1 MRNDFTF
8 NKSIYFIVIFIVT
21 TVSIFLIGIGLN
33 QAHISN
39 GQQQNH
45 SFIAL
50 LTGNNVI
57 PPVSTNTTGIVKFQA
72 NASNINE
79 LYYEIKLTNL
89 HNDVARVDVNL
100 GNKTE
105 NGRSVVTLY
114 QTTISMPSEI
124 CCRSAAS
131 ESERS
136 KFFFNGTISTQ
147 NLEFGP
153 LASSKNI
160 TDLVRLFNRGNTY
173 VEVDTYQPKS
183 LSLSGSDSEIRGQI
197 MPFASNSTTITAD
210 VVKPTI
216 K

>member
-1 MRNDFTF
+1 MYAALIA
-8 NKSIYFIVIFIVT
+8 SAIIILVIELT
-21 TVSIFLIGIGLN
+21 GAAAASSD
-33 QAHISN
+33 SN
-39 GQQQNH
+39 IIQQQNH

-50 LTGNNVI
+50 LTGQNVI
-57 PPVSTNTTGIVKFQA
+57 PTVDTNATGTVKFQP
-72 NASNINE
+72 NNSNINE
-79 LYYEIKLTNL
+79 LYYEINLTNL
-89 HNDVARVDVNL
+89 HNDVARVDLYL

-105 NGRSVVTLY
+105 NGRIVATLY
-114 QTTISMPSEI
+114 QTTINPSEI

-147 NLEFGP
+147 NLELGP

-183 LSLSGSDSEIRGQI
+183 LSFSGSEGEIRGQI
-197 MPFASNSTTITAD
+197 MPSASNSTTNTAA
-210 VVKPTI
+210 VVTPTI

>member
-1 MRNDFTF
+1 MNAAL
-8 NKSIYFIVIFIVT
+8 IVSAIIM
-21 TVSIFLIGIGLN
+21 LIIELSGAAASSDSKIL
-33 QAHISN
+33 
-39 GQQQNH
+39 GQQNY

-50 LTGNNVI
+50 LAGNNVI
-57 PPVSTNTTGIVKFQA
+57 PPVSTNATGIVKFQA

-79 LYYEIKLTNL
+79 LYYEINLTNI
-89 HNDVARVDVNL
+89 HNDVARVDIYL

-160 TDLVRLFNRGNTY
+160 SDLVRLFNRGNTY

-183 LSLSGSDSEIRGQI
+183 VSLSGSDSEIRGQI
-197 MPFASNSTTITAD
+197 MPFVSNSTIITAT

>member
-1 MRNDFTF
+1 MNAAL
-8 NKSIYFIVIFIVT
+8 IVSAIIMLVIEL
-21 TVSIFLIGIGLN
+21 SGAAASSDSKILE
-33 QAHISN
+33 
-39 GQQQNH
+39 QQNH
-45 SFIAL
+45 SFVAL
-50 LTGNNVI
+50 LNGNNVI
-57 PPVSTNTTGIVKFQA
+57 PPVGTNATGIVKFQA

-79 LYYEIKLTNL
+79 LYYEINLTKI
-89 HNDVARVDVNL
+89 HNDVARVDIYL

-105 NGRSVVTLY
+105 NGRHVVTLY

-147 NLEFGP
+147 NLEYGP

-160 TDLVRLFNRGNTY
+160 SDLVRLFNRGNTY

-183 LSLSGSDSEIRGQI
+183 VSLSGSVSEIRGQI
-197 MPFASNSTTITAD
+197 MPFVSNSTNITAA

>member
-1 MRNDFTF
+1 MNAAL
-8 NKSIYFIVIFIVT
+8 IVSAIIMLVIEL
-21 TVSIFLIGIGLN
+21 SGAAASSDSKIL
-33 QAHISN
+33 
-39 GQQQNH
+39 QQQNQ
-45 SFIAL
+45 SFTAL
-50 LTGNNVI
+50 LTGNNAI
-57 PPVSTNTTGIVKFQA
+57 PPVSTNATGIVKFQA

-79 LYYEIKLTNL
+79 VYYEINLTNI
-89 HNDVARVDVNL
+89 HNDVARVEVNL

-160 TDLVRLFNRGNTY
+160 TDLVRLFNHGNTY
-173 VEVDTYQPKS
+173 VEVYTYQPKS

-197 MPFASNSTTITAD
+197 MPFASNSTTITGA

>member
-1 MRNDFTF
+1 MNAAL
-8 NKSIYFIVIFIVT
+8 IVSAVIMLVIELSGAAASFDSKI
-21 TVSIFLIGIGLN
+21 L
-33 QAHISN
+33 QE
-39 GQQQNH
+39 QNH

-50 LTGNNVI
+50 LAGNNVI
-57 PPVSTNTTGIVKFQA
+57 PPVSTNATGIVKFQS

-79 LYYEIKLTNL
+79 LYYEINLTNL
-89 HNDVARVDVNL
+89 HNDVAKVDVYL

-105 NGRSVVTLY
+105 NGRNVVTLY

-153 LASSKNI
+153 LANSKNI
-160 TDLVRLFNRGNTY
+160 TDLVRLFNHGNTY
-173 VEVDTYQPKS
+173 AEVDTYQPKS
-183 LSLSGSDSEIRGQI
+183 LSLSGSDGEIRGQI
-197 MPFASNSTTITAD
+197 LPFAPNFTAITAN
-210 VVKPTI
+210 VVRPTI

>member
-1 MRNDFTF
+1 MNAAL
-8 NKSIYFIVIFIVT
+8 IVSAIMMLVIELT
-21 TVSIFLIGIGLN
+21 GAAAASSD
-33 QAHISN
+33 SN
-39 GQQQNH
+39 IIQQQNH

-50 LTGNNVI
+50 LTGQNVI
-57 PPVSTNTTGIVKFQA
+57 PTVDTNATGTVKFQP
-72 NASNINE
+72 NNSNINE
-79 LYYEIKLTNL
+79 LYYEINLTNL
-89 HNDVARVDVNL
+89 HNDVARVDLYL

-105 NGRSVVTLY
+105 NGRIVATLY
-114 QTTISMPSEI
+114 QTTINPSEI

-147 NLEFGP
+147 NLELGP

-183 LSLSGSDSEIRGQI
+183 LSFSGSEGEIRGQI
-197 MPFASNSTTITAD
+197 MPFASNSTTLTAA
-210 VVKPTI
+210 VIKPTI

>member
-1 MRNDFTF
+1 MNVAL
-8 NKSIYFIVIFIVT
+8 IVSAIIMLVIELT
-21 TVSIFLIGIGLN
+21 GAAAASSD
-33 QAHISN
+33 SN
-39 GQQQNH
+39 IIQQQNH

-50 LTGNNVI
+50 LTGHNVI
-57 PPVSTNTTGIVKFQA
+57 PTVDTNATGTVKFQP
-72 NASNINE
+72 NNSNINE
-79 LYYEIKLTNL
+79 LYYEINLTNL
-89 HNDVARVDVNL
+89 HNDVARVDLYL

-105 NGRSVVTLY
+105 NGRIVATLY
-114 QTTISMPSEI
+114 QTTINPSEI

-147 NLEFGP
+147 NLELGP

-160 TDLVRLFNRGNTY
+160 SELVRFFNRGNTY

-183 LSLSGSDSEIRGQI
+183 SFSGSEGEIRGQI
-197 MPFASNSTTITAD
+197 MPSASNSTTKTAA
-210 VVKPTI
+210 VVTPTI

>member
-1 MRNDFTF
+1 M
-8 NKSIYFIVIFIVT
+8 
-21 TVSIFLIGIGLN
+21 
-33 QAHISN
+33 
-39 GQQQNH
+39 
-45 SFIAL
+45 
-50 LTGNNVI
+50 
-57 PPVSTNTTGIVKFQA
+57 
-72 NASNINE
+72 
-79 LYYEIKLTNL
+79 
-89 HNDVARVDVNL
+89 ARVDVYL

-147 NLEFGP
+147 NLEYGP
-153 LASSKNI
+153 LARSKNI

-197 MPFASNSTTITAD
+197 MPFASNSTIITAA
-210 VVKPTI
+210 VVKPSI

>member
-1 MRNDFTF
+1 M
-8 NKSIYFIVIFIVT
+8 IAALIVSAIIMLVIELT
-21 TVSIFLIGIGLN
+21 GAAAASSD
-33 QAHISN
+33 SN
-39 GQQQNH
+39 IIQQQNH

-50 LTGNNVI
+50 LTGQNVI
-57 PPVSTNTTGIVKFQA
+57 PTVDTNATGTVKFQP
-72 NASNINE
+72 NNSNINE
-79 LYYEIKLTNL
+79 LYYEINLTNL
-89 HNDVARVDVNL
+89 HNDVARVDLYL

-105 NGRSVVTLY
+105 NGRIVATLY
-114 QTTISMPSEI
+114 QTTINPSEI

-147 NLEFGP
+147 NLELGP

-183 LSLSGSDSEIRGQI
+183 LSFSGSEGEIRGQI
-197 MPFASNSTTITAD
+197 MPSASNSTTNTAA
-210 VVKPTI
+210 VVTPTI

>member
-1 MRNDFTF
+1 MNAAL
-8 NKSIYFIVIFIVT
+8 IVSAIIILVIELT
-21 TVSIFLIGIGLN
+21 GAAAASSD
-33 QAHISN
+33 SN
-39 GQQQNH
+39 IIQQQNH

-50 LTGNNVI
+50 LTGQNVI
-57 PPVSTNTTGIVKFQA
+57 PTVDTNATGTVKFQP
-72 NASNINE
+72 NNSNINE
-79 LYYEIKLTNL
+79 LYYEINLTNL
-89 HNDVARVDVNL
+89 HNDVARVDLYL

-105 NGRSVVTLY
+105 NGRIVATLY
-114 QTTISMPSEI
+114 QTTINPSEI

-147 NLEFGP
+147 NLELGP

-183 LSLSGSDSEIRGQI
+183 LSFSGSEGEIRGQI
-197 MPFASNSTTITAD
+197 MPSASNSTTNTAA
-210 VVKPTI
+210 VVTPTI

>member
-1 MRNDFTF
+1 M
-8 NKSIYFIVIFIVT
+8 
-21 TVSIFLIGIGLN
+21 
-33 QAHISN
+33 
-39 GQQQNH
+39 
-45 SFIAL
+45 
-50 LTGNNVI
+50 
-57 PPVSTNTTGIVKFQA
+57 STNATGIVKFQA

-79 LYYEIKLTNL
+79 LYYEINLTKI
-89 HNDVARVDVNL
+89 HNDVARVDVYL

-114 QTTISMPSEI
+114 QTTISMPLEI

-136 KFFFNGTISTQ
+136 NFFFNGTISTQ

-160 TDLVRLFNRGNTY
+160 SDLVRLFNRGNTY

-183 LSLSGSDSEIRGQI
+183 VSLSGSDSENRGQI
-197 MPFASNSTTITAD
+197 MPFVSNSTTITAA

>member
-1 MRNDFTF
+1 M
-8 NKSIYFIVIFIVT
+8 IAALIVSAIIILVIELT
-21 TVSIFLIGIGLN
+21 GAAASSSD
-33 QAHISN
+33 SN
-39 GQQQNH
+39 IIQQQNH

-50 LTGNNVI
+50 LTGHNVI
-57 PPVSTNTTGIVKFQA
+57 PTVGTNATGTVKFQP
-72 NASNINE
+72 NNSNINE
-79 LYYEIKLTNL
+79 LYYEINLTNL
-89 HNDVARVDVNL
+89 HNDVARVDLYL

-105 NGRSVVTLY
+105 NGRIVATLY
-114 QTTISMPSEI
+114 QTTINPSEI

-147 NLEFGP
+147 NLELGP

-183 LSLSGSDSEIRGQI
+183 LSFSGSEGEIRGQI
-197 MPFASNSTTITAD
+197 MPFASNSTTLTAA

>member
-1 MRNDFTF
+1 MNAAL
-8 NKSIYFIVIFIVT
+8 IVSAIIMLVIELT
-21 TVSIFLIGIGLN
+21 GAAAASSD
-33 QAHISN
+33 SN
-39 GQQQNH
+39 IIQQQNH

-50 LTGNNVI
+50 LTGHNVI
-57 PPVSTNTTGIVKFQA
+57 PTVDTNATGTVKFQP
-72 NASNINE
+72 NNSNINE
-79 LYYEIKLTNL
+79 LYYEINLTNL
-89 HNDVARVDVNL
+89 HNDVARVDLYL

-105 NGRSVVTLY
+105 NGRIVATLY
-114 QTTISMPSEI
+114 QTTINPSEI

-147 NLEFGP
+147 NLELGP

-160 TDLVRLFNRGNTY
+160 SDLVRFFNRGNTY

-183 LSLSGSDSEIRGQI
+183 SFSGSEGEIRGQI
-197 MPFASNSTTITAD
+197 MPSASNSTTKTAA
-210 VVKPTI
+210 VVTPTI

>member
-1 MRNDFTF
+1 MNAAL
-8 NKSIYFIVIFIVT
+8 IVSAIIILVIELT
-21 TVSIFLIGIGLN
+21 GAAASSSD
-33 QAHISN
+33 SN
-39 GQQQNH
+39 IIQQQQNH

-50 LTGNNVI
+50 LTGHNVI
-57 PPVSTNTTGIVKFQA
+57 PTVDTNATGTVKFQP
-72 NASNINE
+72 NNSNING
-79 LYYEIKLTNL
+79 LYYQINLTNL
-89 HNDVARVDVNL
+89 HNDVARVDLYL

-105 NGRSVVTLY
+105 NGRIVARLY
-114 QTTISMPSEI
+114 QTTINPSEI

-147 NLEFGP
+147 NLELGP

-160 TDLVRLFNRGNTY
+160 TDLVRLFNRGNMY
-173 VEVDTYQPKS
+173 VEADTCQPKS
-183 LSLSGSDSEIRGQI
+183 LSFSGSEGEIRGQI
-197 MPFASNSTTITAD
+197 MPFASNSTTLTAA

>member
-1 MRNDFTF
+1 MNAAL
-8 NKSIYFIVIFIVT
+8 IVSAIMMLVIELT
-21 TVSIFLIGIGLN
+21 GAAAASSD
-33 QAHISN
+33 SN
-39 GQQQNH
+39 IIQQQNH

-50 LTGNNVI
+50 LTGHNVI
-57 PPVSTNTTGIVKFQA
+57 PAVDTNATGTVKFQP
-72 NASNINE
+72 NNSNINE
-79 LYYEIKLTNL
+79 LYYEINLTNL
-89 HNDVARVDVNL
+89 HNDVARVDLYL

-105 NGRSVVTLY
+105 NGRIVATLY
-114 QTTISMPSEI
+114 QTTINPSEI

-147 NLEFGP
+147 NLELGP

-183 LSLSGSDSEIRGQI
+183 LSFSGSEGEIRGQI
-197 MPFASNSTTITAD
+197 MPFASNSTTLKAA

>member
-1 MRNDFTF
+1 MNAAL
-8 NKSIYFIVIFIVT
+8 IAPAIIMLVIEL
-21 TVSIFLIGIGLN
+21 SG
-33 QAHISN
+33 AAASSDSN
-39 GQQQNH
+39 ILQQQNR

-50 LTGNNVI
+50 LVGDNVI
-57 PPVSTNTTGIVKFQA
+57 PPVSTNATGIVKFQA
-72 NASNINE
+72 NTTNIKE
-79 LYYEIKLTNL
+79 IYYEINLTNI
-89 HNDVARVDVNL
+89 HNDVARVDVYL

-114 QTTISMPSEI
+114 QTTIAMPSEI

-153 LASSKNI
+153 LANSKSI
-160 TDLVRLFNRGNTY
+160 TDLVRLFNSGNTY

-183 LSLSGSDSEIRGQI
+183 LSFSGSDSEIRGQI
-197 MPFASNSTTITAD
+197 MPFTLNSTTITAA

>member
-1 MRNDFTF
+1 MNTTLIVSAVIMLVIELSGAAAA
-8 NKSIYFIVIFIVT
+8 SIDSKIP
-21 TVSIFLIGIGLN
+21 
-33 QAHISN
+33 QE
-39 GQQQNH
+39 QNH

-57 PPVSTNTTGIVKFQA
+57 PPVSTNAIGIIKFQS

-79 LYYEIKLTNL
+79 LYYEINLTNL
-89 HNDVARVDVNL
+89 HNDVAKVDVYL

-105 NGRSVVTLY
+105 NGRNIVTLY
-114 QTTISMPSEI
+114 RTVSMPSEI

-153 LASSKNI
+153 LANSENM
-160 TDLVRLFNRGNTY
+160 TDLVRLFNHGNTY
-173 VEVDTYQPKS
+173 AEVDTYQPKS

-197 MPFASNSTTITAD
+197 LPFAPNITTITAD
-210 VVKPTI
+210 AAKTTI

>member
-1 MRNDFTF
+1 MNAAL
-8 NKSIYFIVIFIVT
+8 IVSAIIMV
-21 TVSIFLIGIGLN
+21 VIELSGAAASPDSKIL
-33 QAHISN
+33 
-39 GQQQNH
+39 QQQNH
-45 SFIAL
+45 SFVAL

-57 PPVSTNTTGIVKFQA
+57 PPVSTNATGIVKFQA

-79 LYYEIKLTNL
+79 LYYEINLTNI
-89 HNDVARVDVNL
+89 HNDVARVDVYL

-131 ESERS
+131 ESESS

-147 NLEFGP
+147 NLEYGP

-160 TDLVRLFNRGNTY
+160 TDLVRLFNPGNTY

-197 MPFASNSTTITAD
+197 IPFASNSTTITTA

>member
-1 MRNDFTF
+1 MNAAL
-8 NKSIYFIVIFIVT
+8 IVSAIIMLVIELSGT
-21 TVSIFLIGIGLN
+21 AASSDSKILE
-33 QAHISN
+33 
-39 GQQQNH
+39 QQNH

-50 LTGNNVI
+50 LTGKNVI
-57 PPVSTNTTGIVKFQA
+57 PPVSTNATGIVKFQA
-72 NASNINE
+72 NTSNINE
-79 LYYEIKLTNL
+79 LYYEINLTKI
-89 HNDVARVDVNL
+89 HNDVARVDVYL

-114 QTTISMPSEI
+114 QTTISMPLEI

-136 KFFFNGTISTQ
+136 NFFFNGTISTQ

-160 TDLVRLFNRGNTY
+160 SDLVRLFNRGNTY

-183 LSLSGSDSEIRGQI
+183 VSLSGSDSENRGQI
-197 MPFASNSTTITAD
+197 MPFVSNSTTITAA

>member
-1 MRNDFTF
+1 MNAALIA
-8 NKSIYFIVIFIVT
+8 SAIIILVIELT
-21 TVSIFLIGIGLN
+21 GAAAASSD
-33 QAHISN
+33 SN
-39 GQQQNH
+39 IIQQQNH

-50 LTGNNVI
+50 LTGQNVI
-57 PPVSTNTTGIVKFQA
+57 PTVDTNATGTVKFQP
-72 NASNINE
+72 NNSNINE
-79 LYYEIKLTNL
+79 LYYEINLTNL
-89 HNDVARVDVNL
+89 HNDVARVDLYL

-105 NGRSVVTLY
+105 NGRIVATLY
-114 QTTISMPSEI
+114 QTTINPSEI

-147 NLEFGP
+147 NLELGP

-183 LSLSGSDSEIRGQI
+183 LSFSGSEGEIRGQI
-197 MPFASNSTTITAD
+197 MPSASNSTTNTAA
-210 VVKPTI
+210 VVTPTI

>member
-1 MRNDFTF
+1 MNAAL
-8 NKSIYFIVIFIVT
+8 IVSAIMMLVIELT
-21 TVSIFLIGIGLN
+21 GAAAASSD
-33 QAHISN
+33 SN
-39 GQQQNH
+39 IIQQQNH

-50 LTGNNVI
+50 LTGHNVI
-57 PPVSTNTTGIVKFQA
+57 PAVDTNATGTVKFQP
-72 NASNINE
+72 NNSNINE
-79 LYYEIKLTNL
+79 LYYEINLTNL
-89 HNDVARVDVNL
+89 QNDVARVDLYL

-105 NGRSVVTLY
+105 NGRIVATLY
-114 QTTISMPSEI
+114 QTTINPSEI

-147 NLEFGP
+147 NLELGP

-183 LSLSGSDSEIRGQI
+183 LSFSGSEGEIRGQI
-197 MPFASNSTTITAD
+197 MPFASNSTTLKAA

>member
-1 MRNDFTF
+1 MNVAL
-8 NKSIYFIVIFIVT
+8 IVSAIIMLVIELT
-21 TVSIFLIGIGLN
+21 GAAAASSD
-33 QAHISN
+33 SN
-39 GQQQNH
+39 IIQQQNH

-50 LTGNNVI
+50 LSGHNVI
-57 PPVSTNTTGIVKFQA
+57 PTVDTNATGTVKFQP
-72 NASNINE
+72 NNSNINE
-79 LYYEIKLTNL
+79 LYYEINLTNL
-89 HNDVARVDVNL
+89 HNDVARVDLYL

-105 NGRSVVTLY
+105 NGRIVATLY
-114 QTTISMPSEI
+114 QTTINPSEI
-124 CCRSAAS
+124 CCRPAAS

-147 NLEFGP
+147 NLELGP

-183 LSLSGSDSEIRGQI
+183 SFSGSEGEIRGQI
-197 MPFASNSTTITAD
+197 MPSASNSTTKTAA
-210 VVKPTI
+210 VVTPTI